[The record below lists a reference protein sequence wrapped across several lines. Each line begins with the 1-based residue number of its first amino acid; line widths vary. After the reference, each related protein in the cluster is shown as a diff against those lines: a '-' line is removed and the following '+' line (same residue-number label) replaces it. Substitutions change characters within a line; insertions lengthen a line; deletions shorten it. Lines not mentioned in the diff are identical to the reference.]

1 MNVLDLFGANTAGLE
16 VEDVTNP
23 KSIVVD
29 KKGDV
34 YQDGKLIK
42 KGEDVKNIKKVPLQ
56 KNDKDSVDLT
66 DASATYKSIVEGL
79 PPLPASTS
87 NKVVFDDFMKNRLG
101 NLQFKKDMEAEQ
113 KRLDNLGFFGKMMET
128 LKTDADARE
137 KFFDQLGTI
146 GGEIS
151 RPTDPG
157 EARSLARD
165 LIVGSQ
171 KGQGLTAAKAKA
183 EAENLAQIAKA
194 RKDANPL
201 QFASSSYKQ
210 ALEAA
215 NAMVQ
220 QGKLSPNTPEY
231 FAFIEDR
238 MTSLGLGSQVTSI
251 MSAITQA
258 QEKLVFLEDE
268 TQRSNMENLINNLQ
282 NEIFNILGGSSSA
295 GTSQTQKDFMNEIDA
310 TQN

>member
-16 VEDVTNP
+16 VDDVKNP
-23 KSIVVD
+23 KTIVVD
-29 KKGDV
+29 DKGDV
-34 YQDGKLIK
+34 YQGGELIK
-42 KGEDVKNIKKVPLQ
+42 KAEDIDNVKKVPLQ
-56 KNDKDSVDLT
+56 KNDKKEDKKEDT
-66 DASATYKSIVEGL
+66 SIKL

-87 NKVVFDDFMKNRLG
+87 DKVVFDDFMKGKLA

-146 GGEIS
+146 GAEIS
-151 RPTDPG
+151 RPTEPG

-215 NAMVQ
+215 DAMVK

-258 QEKLVFLEDE
+258 QEKLQFPGTMSEEDVASM
-268 TQRSNMENLINNLQ
+268 QNLINNLQ

-310 TQN
+310 TQNK